1 MTEYPQYGYPAVE
14 TLVLSFVQ
22 ASFLIPKEHP
32 AYTDIRQLAEGK
44 RRFYAWLEKRRVGK
58 KTNAKDLPALANLM
72 KEELAQEW
80 ATPEIAEEVARRLAV
95 YVESYLSDF
104 VRVISAANI
113 PSSKVLD
120 VLRPIF
126 FAQKVA
132 VDLSWL
138 EQKWGIGVLSR
149 LLPKNAGDAQA
160 TPVTIVLRWIRK
172 LEGLSAAE
180 AARAAGLSPEDV
192 LDKMNRWESGRQ
204 KPRRDSFDQL
214 KQLYGMNE
222 RPLYRFWFW
231 IALVLDSAGAAF
243 RQEITACLGRGF
255 CLDSARTPFIELSN
269 STITELL
276 PPAAFGVL
284 DKLLC
289 RQSTTRKVGDHE
301 KALAALD
308 DLRQF
313 VAEHNGVGEYQLHA
327 MEARI
332 AVFAG
337 QPAKAKECYER
348 AVALSRYAE
357 PNSAERIL
365 REFAALCEHESYA
378 VPLKNATD
386 TQWLFGLHP
395 VQIRRTPFDY
405 DETLENATDTKRWF
419 DYFRYFPPQLFFSR
433 ATEPRPEALE

>member
-1 MTEYPQYGYPAVE
+1 M
-14 TLVLSFVQ
+14 
-22 ASFLIPKEHP
+22 
-32 AYTDIRQLAEGK
+32 
-44 RRFYAWLEKRRVGK
+44 
-58 KTNAKDLPALANLM
+58 
-72 KEELAQEW
+72 
-80 ATPEIAEEVARRLAV
+80 
-95 YVESYLSDF
+95 
-104 VRVISAANI
+104 
-113 PSSKVLD
+113 
-120 VLRPIF
+120 
-126 FAQKVA
+126 
-132 VDLSWL
+132 
-138 EQKWGIGVLSR
+138 
-149 LLPKNAGDAQA
+149 
-160 TPVTIVLRWIRK
+160 
-172 LEGLSAAE
+172 
-180 AARAAGLSPEDV
+180 
-192 LDKMNRWESGRQ
+192 
-204 KPRRDSFDQL
+204 
-214 KQLYGMNE
+214 
-222 RPLYRFWFW
+222 
-231 IALVLDSAGAAF
+231 
-243 RQEITACLGRGF
+243 
-255 CLDSARTPFIELSN
+255 DSARTPFIELSN

-313 VAEHNGVGEYQLHA
+313 VAEHNGVGEYHLHA

>member
-44 RRFYAWLEKRRVGK
+44 RRFYASIEKKPVGK
-58 KTNAKDLPALANLM
+58 KSNAKDLPALANLM
-72 KEELAQEW
+72 KQELAREW
-80 ATPEIAEEVARRLAV
+80 ATPEIAEEVARRLSK
-95 YVESYLSDF
+95 YITSYLRDF
-104 VRVISAANI
+104 VRAISAANI
-113 PSSKVLD
+113 RTTRVQEI
-120 VLRPIF
+120 LRPTF
-126 FAQKVA
+126 FAQQIA

-138 EQKWGIGVLSR
+138 EQKWGIG
-149 LLPKNAGDAQA
+149 LLPRFFPKEAGHDGVKPIAVA
-160 TPVTIVLRWIRK
+160 LRWMRK
-172 LEGLSAAE
+172 LEGVSAAE
-180 AARAAGLSPEDV
+180 AARKAGLQPEDV
-192 LDKMNRWESGRQ
+192 IDNMHRWESGNQ
-204 KPRRDSFDQL
+204 KTRRDSFARV
-214 KQLYGMNE
+214 KELYGMNE
-222 RPLYRFWFW
+222 APRYRFWFW
-231 IALVLDSAGAAF
+231 IALVLDAAGPDF
-243 RQEITACLGRGF
+243 RKEVAACLGRGF
-255 CLDSARTPFIELSN
+255 NLDSARAPFIQFSN
-269 STITELL
+269 SCITATRT
-276 PPAAFGVL
+276 PPAFLAL

-289 RQSTTRKVGDHE
+289 RQSTTREVGDHD
-301 KALAALD
+301 KALTALE
-308 DLRQF
+308 DLRRF

-332 AVFAG
+332 AVFSG

-405 DETLENATDTKRWF
+405 DETLEHATDTKRWF

-433 ATEPRPEALE
+433 ATEQRPDTLE